1 MAHSGFMAYTDFD
14 RRTILYRVAL
24 NNGNQQPV
32 INITVSQLSGTD
44 MLLLGLIQNSVK
56 KRGISLLWKIDM
68 QETTDAV
75 LKSPA
80 YENANSDCKK
90 ALDTIQ
96 NCADVELSDY
106 IKTCADIGSEQFKAE
121 LIATAIAQQLEVAR

>member
-56 KRGISLLWKIDM
+56 KRGISLL
-68 QETTDAV
+68 
-75 LKSPA
+75 LLP
-80 YENANSDCKK
+80 
-90 ALDTIQ
+90 
-96 NCADVELSDY
+96 
-106 IKTCADIGSEQFKAE
+106 
-121 LIATAIAQQLEVAR
+121 